1 MNRTKILFILC
12 FCLFLTQCAKRGIPE
27 GGPIDDTPPTLI
39 NAIPKE
45 NSINF
50 NEKRIRLFFDEYIK
64 LEDFRKQLVVSP
76 PIDKSLYSMS
86 VIIQLI
92 SIIINVK
99 MQNDTIKIR

>member
-1 MNRTKILFILC
+1 MNRTKIIFILC

-64 LEDFRKQLVVSP
+64 LED
-76 PIDKSLYSMS
+76 
-86 VIIQLI
+86 
-92 SIIINVK
+92 
-99 MQNDTIKIR
+99 

>member
-45 NSINF
+45 NSIYF

-64 LEDFRKQLVVSP
+64 LEDFRKQHPAFQYLDP
-76 PIDKSLYSMS
+76 K
-86 VIIQLI
+86 
-92 SIIINVK
+92 K
-99 MQNDTIKIR
+99 MIVDGLSAPLHPGAIKYYKEKGLM